1 MYWIYLKYLGG
12 KMYCQN
18 CGNKVKDNA
27 KFCSLC
33 GAKLNSVEKVKE
45 EKIEKKVESNSSID
59 EEEKALMV
67 LNTSLKEGF
76 LKSIVCY
83 TVFFNDRIVF
93 FKLSKDR
100 QNEEVKK
107 YQKELKESGAGFL
120 KSSAA
125 MMTFFNSFGDRFYK
139 MTPEEILAEN
149 KENFQIKNN
158 EISKIQFKQS
168 LTILDEDSQRQKM
181 GDIKI
186 KYPSG
191 ELKFQHKYKD
201 SNGNIKKVLSSLFGR
216 SLKYKGKKSIV
227 VLGDKDGFR

>member
-1 MYWIYLKYLGG
+1 
-12 KMYCQN
+12 MYCQN
-18 CGNKVKDNA
+18 CGNKVKDSA

-33 GAKLNSVEKVKE
+33 GAKLNSVEKSKE
-45 EKIEKKVESNSSID
+45 EKIEKKVESHSSID
-59 EEEKALMV
+59 EEKKALMV

-76 LKSIVCY
+76 LKSVVCY
-83 TVFFNDRIVF
+83 NVFFNDRIVF

-125 MMTFFNSFGDRFYK
+125 MISFLTSFGDRFYK
-139 MTPEEILAEN
+139 MTPEEILAED
-149 KENFQIKNN
+149 KESFQVFNN
-158 EISKIQFKQS
+158 NISKIEFKQS
-168 LTILDEDSQRQKM
+168 LIMVENDGQSQKM
-181 GDIKI
+181 GHMKI

-201 SNGNIKKVLSSLFGR
+201 SNGNIKKVLSSLFNR
-216 SLKYKGKKSIV
+216 SLKYKGRKTIV
-227 VLGDKDGFR
+227 FSGNKDGFR